1 MRNLEKDAA
10 EMAERRDAILEAGFR
25 LFSEKNIEPVSM
37 NEVAKTAGVGI
48 ATLYRYY
55 NTKSDLVIAVGT
67 RVWDT
72 YTREQYQKFAETET
86 EETTA
91 AEEFEF
97 YLESFLDLYRNHR
110 DILRFNQF
118 FNIYL
123 QSEKKSRMQTA
134 PYMEI
139 VGVLEDRFNQM
150 YQKALCDG
158 TLRTDIPEKKI
169 FYTTIHLML
178 AAVTRYAVGLVY
190 TEETDPEEEL
200 QLLKDLLLTKFSV
213 HSGDSDGRE
222 QGVLCH
228 ASER

>member
-110 DILRFNQF
+110 NILRFNQF

-123 QSEKKSRMQTA
+123 QSEKKSGMQTT

-139 VGVLEDRFNQM
+139 VRALETRFNQM
-150 YQKALCDG
+150 YQKALRDG

-190 TEETDPEEEL
+190 TEEADPEEEL
-200 QLLKDLLLTKFSV
+200 QLLKDLLFTKFSV